1 MAESE
6 YSDGKVDDKSES
18 VHQQSTLLG
27 KPTTDVVNLKK
38 HGKEGVTMIDRD
50 TIFGNKFILE
60 EDGGNYTREESI
72 VRYREWF
79 KKKIKKD
86 PEFRK
91 AVHNLTGE
99 KLGCWCKPKPCHGD
113 VILEYLR
120 GQMEIS
126 PETWDSDEDEWI
138 QTEIT
143 AFHPSK
149 NE

>member
-6 YSDGKVDDKSES
+6 HSGGKVDDKSES
-18 VHQQSTLLG
+18 GHQQSTLLG
-27 KPTTDVVNLKK
+27 NPTTEVVNVKK

-60 EDGGNYTREESI
+60 EDGGSFTREESI
-72 VRYREWF
+72 DRYREWF
-79 KKKIKKD
+79 KKKIKRD
-86 PEFRK
+86 SDFRK
-91 AVHNLTGE
+91 SVHNLTGE

-120 GQMEIS
+120 GQMEIK
-126 PETWDSDEDEWI
+126 PEGWNFDEEEFT

-143 AFHPSK
+143 DFLHP
-149 NE
+149 E

>member
-6 YSDGKVDDKSES
+6 HSGEKVNDKSES
-18 VHQQSTLLG
+18 DHQQSTLLG
-27 KPTTDVVNLKK
+27 KPTTEVVNVKK

-50 TIFGNKFILE
+50 TIFGNKFVLE
-60 EDGGNYTREESI
+60 EDGGSYTREES
-72 VRYREWF
+72 VERYREWF

-86 PEFRK
+86 SEFRK
-91 AVHNLTGE
+91 AVHNLSGE
-99 KLGCWCKPKPCHGD
+99 KLGCWCKPKSCHGD

-126 PETWDSDEDEWI
+126 PETGDFDDNEWI

-143 AFHPSK
+143 DFHPI
-149 NE
+149 